1 MADLTGVFDAVVT
14 YQFLKLVSQP
24 FNEWK
29 AYELGIID
37 EEGNTLK
44 KRRSLKTKE
53 EKNSF
58 TSFHVVIRNLKR
70 IIEKTQFGKSK
81 LVTFAAA
88 LFLIKENRDNIKE
101 YSVEE
106 LSEHINRIVE
116 QNNTKRW
123 FIEYCAKEDILTE
136 DISAA
141 TTTGDVAMVDKP
153 MNFAGN
159 RVFKVPTATFMNARL
174 GKKKYTKWQNYV
186 GEAENFEEI
195 RSFAL
200 KNPKSAVILQDQQTG
215 AMMYLRYGRK

>member
-37 EEGNTLK
+37 EDGNTLR
-44 KRRSLKTKE
+44 KRRSLKTLA
-53 EKNSF
+53 EKNAF

-70 IIEKTQFGKSK
+70 IIEKTQFGRSK
-81 LVTFAAA
+81 LVSFAAA
-88 LFLIKENRDNIKE
+88 LFLIKEDRENIKE

-106 LSEHINRIVE
+106 LTEQLNRIVE

-123 FIEYCAKEDILTE
+123 FIEYCAKEKLQE
-136 DISAA
+136 DFSAA

-174 GKKKYTKWQNYV
+174 GKKKYTKWQKYV
-186 GEAENFEEI
+186 GEADNFEEI
-195 RSFAL
+195 RTFAL

>member
-29 AYELGIID
+29 AYEFGIID
-37 EEGNTLK
+37 EDGNTLR
-44 KRRSLKTKE
+44 KRRSLKTLA

-70 IIEKTQFGKSK
+70 IIEKTQFGRSK
-81 LVTFAAA
+81 LVSFAAA
-88 LFLIKENRDNIKE
+88 LFLIKEDRENIKE

-106 LSEHINRIVE
+106 LTEQLNRIVE

-123 FIEYCAKEDILTE
+123 FIEYCAKEKLQE
-136 DISAA
+136 DFSAA

-186 GEAENFEEI
+186 GEADNFEEI
-195 RSFAL
+195 RTFAL